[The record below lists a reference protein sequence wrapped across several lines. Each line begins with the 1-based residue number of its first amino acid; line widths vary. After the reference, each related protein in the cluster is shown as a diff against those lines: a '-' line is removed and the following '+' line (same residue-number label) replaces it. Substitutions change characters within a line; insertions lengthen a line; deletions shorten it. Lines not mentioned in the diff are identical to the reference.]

1 MAVPGVTRKA
11 IYHVLRAVDYIC
23 SGVNIDWF
31 RFMVLCLFV
40 VV

>member
-23 SGVNIDWF
+23 SGVNRLVPVF
-31 RFMVLCLFV
+31 VLCLFV